1 MPDKMFALFDQWAEA
16 VAVQAEGEKES
27 FLLAFLLVEV
37 PFPRAFYWS
46 DIAKLFLSQD
56 QGHYYYDIL
65 GVDRLLSERSKLPSE
80 AF

>member
-1 MPDKMFALFDQWAEA
+1 MLDKILTLFDQCAEA

-27 FLLAFLLVEV
+27 FLFAFLLVEAS
-37 PFPRAFYWS
+37 FPRAFYWS

-56 QGHYYYDIL
+56 QGHYYHDIL
-65 GVDRLLSERSKLPSE
+65 CIGHLLCEQSQLLSE

>member
-1 MPDKMFALFDQWAEA
+1 MLDTIFTLFGQCAEA
-16 VAVQAEGEKES
+16 VAVQAEGEKKS
-27 FLLAFLLVEV
+27 FLLAFLLVEAS
-37 PFPRAFYWS
+37 FPRAFYWS

-65 GVDRLLSERSKLPSE
+65 GVDRLLCERSELPSE